1 LEEVMRK
8 AATSIALAGLLALAA
23 CSGATGGTTSEALTG
38 TTLAGTGGTDAASDA
53 LAAVAAFQEDI
64 QALSDAI
71 AESDSAE
78 EVRTAWDTLNAELTA
93 SVESIREDGSIAR
106 EEIEASLDTF
116 EQQLDEIEV
125 SEDVRTAWEE
135 LRANLEQLMAN

>member
-1 LEEVMRK
+1 MRK

-23 CSGATGGTTSEALTG
+23 CSDTTGGTTSEGLTG
-38 TTLAGTGGTDAASDA
+38 TTLAGTSGGTDASSDA

-71 AESDSAE
+71 EESDSAE
-78 EVRTAWDTLNAELTA
+78 EVRSAWDTLNAELTA

-125 SEDVRTAWEE
+125 NEDVRTAWEE
-135 LRANLEQLMAN
+135 LRTNLEQLMTN

>member
-1 LEEVMRK
+1 MRK
-8 AATSIALAGLLALAA
+8 GITSIALGGLLALAA
-23 CSGATGGTTSEALTG
+23 CSGTTESTTSEALTG
-38 TTLAGTGGTDAASDA
+38 TTLAGTSGGTDASSDA

-93 SVESIREDGSIAR
+93 SVESIRDDGSIAR

-125 SEDVRTAWEE
+125 SDDVRTAWEE
-135 LRANLEQLMAN
+135 LRANLEQLMTN

>member
-1 LEEVMRK
+1 MRK
-8 AATSIALAGLLALAA
+8 GVTATALVGVLALAA
-23 CSGATGGTTSEALTG
+23 CSNATGGTTTEALTG
-38 TTLAGTGGTDAASDA
+38 TTLAGTSAGTDASSDA

-71 AESDSAE
+71 EESESAE
-78 EVRTAWDTLNAELTA
+78 EVRSAWDTLNAELTA

-106 EEIEASLDTF
+106 EEIQTSLDAF

-135 LRANLEQLMAN
+135 LRTNLEQLMTN

>member
-1 LEEVMRK
+1 MRK
-8 AATSIALAGLLALAA
+8 AARSIALAGLLALAA

-53 LAAVAAFQEDI
+53 LAAVATFQEDI
-64 QALSDAI
+64 QAVSDAI

-135 LRANLEQLMAN
+135 LRANLEQLMSN